1 MPIKQKINKNIS
13 LLLAITTNKILH
25 FQINDE
31 NTTSII
37 FFNYIK
43 EIISKLNEPNY
54 IFIFDNINFH
64 HSKVMLDYIKLK
76 GHDYIFTPPY
86 SPNNNPIE
94 ILFSIIKNK
103 YAKIKYTNNNSIKI
117 QIKDILNEISLE
129 YNNFTKIFNRSLTF
143 QYTNIEKELRDR
155 INFI

>member
-1 MPIKQKINKNIS
+1 MS
-13 LLLAITTNKILH
+13 
-25 FQINDE
+25 
-31 NTTSII
+31 
-37 FFNYIK
+37 
-43 EIISKLNEPNY
+43 
-54 IFIFDNINFH
+54 
-64 HSKVMLDYIKLK
+64 
-76 GHDYIFTPPY
+76 
-86 SPNNNPIE
+86 
-94 ILFSIIKNK
+94 NK